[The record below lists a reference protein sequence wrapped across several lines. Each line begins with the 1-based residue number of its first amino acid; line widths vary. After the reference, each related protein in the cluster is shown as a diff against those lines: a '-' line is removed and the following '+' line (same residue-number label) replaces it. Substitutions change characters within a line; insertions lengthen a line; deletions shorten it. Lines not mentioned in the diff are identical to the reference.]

1 MMRCSS
7 IWPICRRLLF
17 GPRTPEACPTRRN
30 PLKTHA
36 IHRNQS
42 INAPA
47 KSERV
52 HPFTQPIHPWRSS
65 TPTVIPTGSA
75 LSP

>member
-1 MMRCSS
+1 
-7 IWPICRRLLF
+7 
-17 GPRTPEACPTRRN
+17 
-30 PLKTHA
+30 LKTHA